1 MDQLLLA
8 DLRQARQWAKLL
20 AEDGR
25 GRLSRELDAT
35 HISYCQTLMFPVIVD
50 IIVVVI
56 ILGQTPR
63 EGQQKKAHQ
72 SDPTPVLEFLS
83 IFFSFNSRVAVGSAV
98 TDLFSKK

>member
-56 ILGQTPR
+56 ILGPNPQ
-63 EGQQKKAHQ
+63 GGSAKKN
-72 SDPTPVLEFLS
+72 PTPVLEFLS

>member
-63 EGQQKKAHQ
+63 EGQQKKTRRRCWNFCPF
-72 SDPTPVLEFLS
+72 SSLS
-83 IFFSFNSRVAVGSAV
+83 IPEWQWVRFGS
-98 TDLFSKK
+98 D